1 MTRRDTIR
9 KRSICG
15 PVTFTITLLACILCW
30 VIGYLYAVG
39 IPLSVN
45 SSDTPLWE
53 AVCMN
58 LSSKKSAYFIGLLL
72 TTGGAFLLHR
82 ANYALSLTREKTLL
96 PFLFYI
102 LFIST
107 NPGFFPLKSNS
118 LGVFCMILAV
128 YELFTSY
135 HNAEARSKAFNAAFF
150 LSIGSLLWIHILWY
164 LPLFWIGMYHL
175 RSLSGRTLLSSILGV
190 LTVYW
195 FLLGWCMWQKD
206 FTPFTEP
213 FSELANIQ
221 LSLTK
226 KANWIEWT
234 GIAYAALLTIAAS
247 FNILSHEY
255 EDNLRTRQFLSFLI
269 SIAFGSFLLFF
280 LYDYSSEEFL
290 GMACVPASV
299 LVSHFFTVTK
309 GKVIYWTFYGTL
321 LIYFSLI
328 SLQLWPNL

>member
-1 MTRRDTIR
+1 M
-9 KRSICG
+9 
-15 PVTFTITLLACILCW
+15 LCW
-30 VIGYLYAVG
+30 VVGYLYAVG
-39 IPLSVN
+39 FPLKVN

-53 AVCMN
+53 AVSKN
-58 LSSKKSAYFIGLLL
+58 LRSKESAYLIGLLL

-82 ANYALSLTREKTLL
+82 ANYALGLIREKTLL
-96 PFLFYI
+96 PLLFYI

-118 LGVFCMILAV
+118 LGVFCLILAV

-135 HNAEARSKAFNAAFF
+135 HNPESRGKAFNAAFF

-164 LPLFWIGMYHL
+164 LPLFWLGMYSL
-175 RSLSGRTLLSSILGV
+175 RSISIRTILSSVLGM

-213 FSELANIQ
+213 FAELANIQ
-221 LSLTK
+221 FMQAK
-226 KANWIEWT
+226 NANWIEWT
-234 GIAYAALLTIAAS
+234 GIAYAALLTVIAS

-255 EDNLRTRQFLSFLI
+255 EDNLRTRQYLSFLI
-269 SIAFGSFLLFF
+269 LAAFWSFILYF

-290 GMACVPASV
+290 GIACVPGAI
-299 LVSHFFTVTK
+299 LVSHFFTVK
-309 GKVIYWTFYGTL
+309 RGKVIYWTFYGTL

-328 SLQLWPNL
+328 SIQLWPNL